1 MPTSAPSS
9 DGGEPAIGAGGI
21 VAFGDSTTAFRPG
34 AIQQVYSV
42 RLQAALKGADCEL
55 PVHNAGRGG
64 NTTRDAKARFERD
77 VLGRRPAIII
87 IQFGIN
93 DSAVDVWRTPPATKP
108 RVAIDQYEANLRW
121 MIAAAREQDAAVIL
135 MTTNPLRWTPR
146 LKEVY
151 GRPPYE
157 PDSDTGFDAPLL
169 AKYNDVI
176 RRVAKENQVELVDIR
191 AAMFRHASRPGQSL
205 DALLLDGMHPN
216 DDAHALI
223 AEQLAP
229 VVLKLHRA
237 RAE

>member
-1 MPTSAPSS
+1 M
-9 DGGEPAIGAGGI
+9 
-21 VAFGDSTTAFRPG
+21 AFGDSTTAFRPG

-108 RVAIDQYEANLRW
+108 RVAIDEYEANLRW

>member
-1 MPTSAPSS
+1 
-9 DGGEPAIGAGGI
+9 
-21 VAFGDSTTAFRPG
+21 
-34 AIQQVYSV
+34 
-42 RLQAALKGADCEL
+42 
-55 PVHNAGRGG
+55 
-64 NTTRDAKARFERD
+64 
-77 VLGRRPAIII
+77 
-87 IQFGIN
+87 
-93 DSAVDVWRTPPATKP
+93 
-108 RVAIDQYEANLRW
+108 W

-229 VVLKLHRA
+229 V
-237 RAE
+237 